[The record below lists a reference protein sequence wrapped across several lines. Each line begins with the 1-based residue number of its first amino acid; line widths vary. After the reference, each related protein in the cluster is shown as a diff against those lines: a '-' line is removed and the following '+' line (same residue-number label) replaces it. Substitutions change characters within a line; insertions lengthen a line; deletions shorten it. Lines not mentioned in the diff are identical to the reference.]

1 MSLPNA
7 AQSMVRWVL
16 GFFLGSPRTLAE
28 LRDANKLRGAI
39 VGNINE
45 AMRST
50 DSWLR

>member
-1 MSLPNA
+1 MI
-7 AQSMVRWVL
+7 RWLL
-16 GFFLGSPRTLAE
+16 GFLLHRPRTLAE